1 MKVDTLKSGNVDGLM
16 ADDLNSAFDKFNH
29 SSKRLADLYIK
40 LQERVDVIDEEI
52 ERKNRELNCTVSEL
66 QRTTQYMNSI
76 LQSMHSGVV
85 SVDLKGRVTTINK
98 AAKEILGLEKERTI
112 GKQCA
117 NVIVPVYEREGLL
130 KRALDIKQDFV
141 NQKREVL
148 RLDKQI
154 VWIESSVTLL
164 RSEDG
169 SVIGAVEIFKDLS
182 EIKRLENRLEQAG
195 NLASIGEMTAIIAH
209 DIRNPL
215 NGIKGFATLL
225 EDGFNKKDP
234 RKRFVNN
241 IVKGVD
247 NLNSMVTD
255 LLVLAKPIK
264 PDLKENNIEEILA
277 EVILLAREDLRLA
290 GNKID
295 IKTNYGKSPTFVR
308 CDRNLL
314 YQVFFNLLKNSFQAI
329 RGEGGSVSV
338 GINPSQTDGN
348 VNGGKNVEIS
358 ISDNGI
364 GIDKEAQSKIFEPFF
379 TTKSGG
385 TGLGLS
391 LVHKI
396 MKIHNGRIEIKSA
409 PGKGT
414 TFRLLLPES
423 NGKAN
428 NTKNEWRLDNECRP
442 NFSYR

>member
-1 MKVDTLKSGNVDGLM
+1 MKVDIAKSGNVDGLTSNG
-16 ADDLNSAFDKFNH
+16 LNSAFDTFNH
-29 SSKRLADLYIK
+29 SSKKLADLYIK
-40 LQERVDVIDEEI
+40 LQERVDVIDREV
-52 ERKNRELNCTVSEL
+52 ERKNRELNSTVNEL
-66 QRTTQYMNSI
+66 QRTTKYMNSI
-76 LQSMHSGVV
+76 LQSMHSGVI
-85 SVDLKGRVTTINK
+85 SVDLNGRVTTINK
-98 AAKEILGLEKERTI
+98 AAKEILGLKKERTI
-112 GKQCA
+112 GKQCK
-117 NVIVPVYEREGLL
+117 NVIASVDESDGLL
-130 KRALDIKQDFV
+130 KRALDMKQNLI

-148 RLDKQI
+148 RSDKQP
-154 VWIESSVTLL
+154 VWIESSVSLL
-164 RSEDG
+164 KSEDG

-182 EIKRLENRLEQAG
+182 EIKRLENQLEQAD
-195 NLASIGEMTAIIAH
+195 NLASIGEMTASIAH

-215 NGIKGFATLL
+215 NGIKGFASLL
-225 EDGFNKKDP
+225 EDGFNKEDP
-234 RKRFVNN
+234 RKRFVDN

-247 NLNSMVTD
+247 NLNNMITD

-264 PDLKENNIEEILA
+264 PDLKENNIDDILA

-295 IKTNYGKSPTFVR
+295 IKTSYGKNPTFVR

-329 RGEGGSVSV
+329 RGEGAVSV
-338 GINPSQTDGN
+338 GINPSRTDGKT
-348 VNGGKNVEIS
+348 NGDRNIEIV

-364 GIDKEAQSKIFEPFF
+364 GIDEEVQSKIFEPFF

-409 PGKGT
+409 IGKGT

-428 NTKNEWRLDNECRP
+428 NTNNNGRLNNECRP